1 MALVNTES
9 ISAQSHGFGNL
20 PIWRQLSFMVAMA
33 ASIALGISL
42 FTWSQDPNY
51 TMLYGNLTDK
61 DVGQVME
68 ALKKANIKYKID
80 RDTGVIMVS
89 SDQVYNARITLAA
102 ESLPRG
108 SNTGYEVLE
117 QQEKFGISQFMETAR
132 YQQAMEGELARTI
145 TTIDSVQNA
154 RVHLAIPRQSAFVRN
169 RRPPSASVVL
179 NMYPGRNMTSGQ
191 VQAISHLV
199 ASGIPNLESNQVTV
213 IDQKGRLL
221 SSQDDDKGMASTRQL
236 DYIGKLELSFIERIE
251 NILMPVV
258 GASGIKAQV
267 KADIDFTRVEQ
278 TQESYN
284 PDAEVVRSEQIIE
297 EQKGGAASASGIPGA
312 LSNQPPEAGT
322 TAPVTA
328 AAAGADTGSTQ
339 RRNIRTIRNYE
350 VDKTISHTR
359 LSTGMVKRLS
369 IAVVVDNKRTVD
381 EAGVPVST
389 PYTREELDNM
399 TLLVKDAVGFV
410 ARRGDTINIINTEF
424 NIPPVPEALPDT
436 PIWEQP
442 WVWSVARQ
450 VGGVGLVIFLLLAVM
465 KPILRELASKGRELK
480 EMAPAGQLEQFTAAG
495 AEGSGNLALPQGG
508 ASSELLQAQ
517 ARSGQIT
524 SAKDMAKQDPK
535 LVAQVVRNWV
545 GDEE

>member
-1 MALVNTES
+1 MALIDTES

-80 RDTGVIMVS
+80 KDTGAIMVT
-89 SDQVYNARITLAA
+89 SDQIYNARITLAA

-108 SNTGYEVLE
+108 SNRGYEVLE
-117 QQEKFGISQFMETAR
+117 QQEKFGLSQFMETAR

-191 VQAISHLV
+191 VQAIIHLV

-221 SSQDDDKGMASTRQL
+221 SSQDDDKGMASARQL
-236 DYIGKLELSFIERIE
+236 DYIGKLEMSFIERIE
-251 NILMPVV
+251 NILIPVV
-258 GASGIKAQV
+258 GAGGIKAQV

-278 TQESYN
+278 TQESFN
-284 PDAEVVRSEQIIE
+284 PDAEIVRSEQIIE
-297 EQKGGAASASGIPGA
+297 EEKGGAASASGVPGA

-328 AAAGADTGSTQ
+328 AAADTGRAQ
-339 RRNIRTIRNYE
+339 RRSIRTIRNYE

-381 EAGVPVST
+381 EAGVPGST
-389 PYTREELDNM
+389 AYTKEELDNM
-399 TLLVKDAVGFV
+399 TLLVKDAVGFD

-424 NIPPVPEALPDT
+424 NVPPVPEALPDT

-442 WVWSVARQ
+442 WVWSVAKQ
-450 VGGVGLVIFLLLAVM
+450 VAGVGLVIFLLLGVM
-465 KPILRELASKGRELK
+465 KPILKELASKGRELK
-480 EMAPAGQLEQFTAAG
+480 EMAPAGQLEQFAG
-495 AEGSGNLALPQGG
+495 AGVEGGANLALPQGG
-508 ASSELLQAQ
+508 SSSELLQAQ